1 MPESTRSIYESLQG
15 SNEIYKWGVYIKEIP
30 AQLFDN
36 NITFLGDAA
45 HPMVPFLGQGG
56 CMALED
62 AYIFGKLIVLK
73 SDLEISQKLYQKL
86 RFSRVKRIYKDSL
99 LQGKL
104 NHISNPFIIFCRN
117 FLMRYSPV
125 AILKPYIIWDYDPDV
140 EIKKIS

>member
-1 MPESTRSIYESLQG
+1 
-15 SNEIYKWGVYIKEIP
+15 
-30 AQLFDN
+30 
-36 NITFLGDAA
+36 
-45 HPMVPFLGQGG
+45 
-56 CMALED
+56 MALED